1 MNTPKPELPKI
12 AENERTPL
20 IDVLLELLAWQ
31 SKRIDELEQEIL
43 KLKNETLKPKIAP
56 TKMDEEEKTD
66 KASSKK
72 ATKPEKLSKT
82 KSLKIDETVV
92 IEPENIPE
100 GSKFK
105 GFREVVIQD
114 IIFKTHN
121 TCYRLAQYQCP
132 DGHYVSGEMPKG
144 FTGCHYGKEL
154 ISYILYQYHH
164 QHVTQPLLLA
174 QLHDIGV
181 EISSGRLSEFIT
193 ENLDIFHDEKDEILK
208 VGLSV
213 SAYIHAD
220 DTGARHDGKTGYCTH
235 IGNELFA
242 WFSSTEA
249 KSRVNFLSLL
259 NKGIGAN
266 YVLNEGAFE
275 YLARQKLPLLIQE
288 RLLNK
293 ADTLNEKTHWESWL
307 DELKVIKPNHRKT
320 VTEAALLGGLFAQGI
335 PADLGIMSDDAGQ
348 FNVFDH
354 ALCWIHAE
362 RVINR
367 LIPLNPNQ
375 AIAVEEIRGGI
386 WAIYRDLKAYKLN
399 PVATQAD
406 SIRQR
411 FKELCQTKTCYAT
424 MNEALKRMGKNE
436 HELLRVLD
444 KPYLPLHNNLSERD
458 IREYVKK
465 RKISGS
471 TRSESGRR
479 CRDTFASLKK
489 TCRKHGV
496 SFWHY
501 LKARLLN
508 DQSIQPLSVF
518 IKNAAA
524 TCG

>member
-1 MNTPKPELPKI
+1 MNTPKPKFPKI

-31 SKRIDELEQEIL
+31 SQRIDELEKEIL
-43 KLKNETLKPKIAP
+43 KLKNETLKPIITP
-56 TKMDEEEKTD
+56 TQMDKQGEV
-66 KASSKK
+66 KK
-72 ATKPEKLSKT
+72 ELPEKEIKPKKISKA
-82 KSLKIDETVV
+82 KSLRIDETVV
-92 IEPENIPE
+92 IHPENIPE
-100 GSKFK
+100 NAVFK

-121 TCYRLAQYQCP
+121 TCYQLAQYQCP
-132 DGHYVSGEMPKG
+132 DGHYVSGEMPKE
-144 FTGCHYGKEL
+144 FAGCHYGKEL

-164 QHVTQPLLLA
+164 QHVTQPLLLE
-174 QLHDIGV
+174 QLRDIGV
-181 EISSGRLSEFIT
+181 DISSGRLSEFIT
-193 ENLDIFHDEKDEILK
+193 ENLDVFHNEKDEILK

-235 IGNELFA
+235 IGNEFFA

-266 YVLNEGAFE
+266 YVLNAGAFE
-275 YLARQKLPLLIQE
+275 YMARQKLPQLIQE
-288 RLLNK
+288 RLFDK
-293 ADTLNEKTHWESWL
+293 AHTLNEKTHWEFWH
-307 DELKVIKPNHRKT
+307 DEWNIVKPNHRKT
-320 VTEAALLGGLFAQGI
+320 VTEAALLGGLLAQGI

-367 LIPLNPNQ
+367 LIPLNLNQ
-375 AIAVEEIRGGI
+375 ALAVEEVRGTI
-386 WAIYRDLKAYKLN
+386 WEIYRDLKAYKLD
-399 PVATQAD
+399 PITTQAE

-411 FKELCQTKTCYAT
+411 FQTLCKTKTCYAT

-436 HELLRVLD
+436 YELLRVLD

-501 LKARLLN
+501 LKDRLCN

>member
-1 MNTPKPELPKI
+1 MPEFPTI
-12 AENERTPL
+12 AENEHTPL
-20 IDVLLELLAWQ
+20 VDVLLEISAWKDQ
-31 SKRIDELEQEIL
+31 RIDELEQEIL
-43 KLKNETLKPKIAP
+43 KLKGETLKPKISP
-56 TKMDEEEKTD
+56 TKMDKEDETD
-66 KASSKK
+66 KAASSKNV
-72 ATKPEKLSKT
+72 TKPEKISKT

-92 IEPENIPE
+92 IEPENIPV
-100 GSKFK
+100 GAKFK
-105 GFREVVIQD
+105 GYRDVVIQD

-144 FTGCHYGKEL
+144 FAGCHYGKEL

-193 ENLDIFHDEKDEILK
+193 ENLDVFHNEKDEILK

-213 SAYIHAD
+213 STYIHAD

-235 IGNELFA
+235 IGNEFFA

-266 YVLNEGAFE
+266 YVLNDGAFE
-275 YLARQKLPLLIQE
+275 YMTRQKLPKLVQE
-288 RLLNK
+288 KLLNK
-293 ADTLNEKTHWESWL
+293 AHTLNEKTHWESWL
-307 DELKVIKPNHRKT
+307 DELKVIKPTHRKT
-320 VTEAALLGGLFAQGI
+320 ATEAALLGGLFAQDI
-335 PADLGIMSDDAGQ
+335 PVDLGIMSDDAGQ

-367 LIPLNPNQ
+367 LIPLNSNQ
-375 AIAVEEIRGGI
+375 AIAVEEIRGEI
-386 WAIYRDLKAYKLN
+386 WAIYRDLKAYKSN
-399 PVATQAD
+399 PVAAQAD
-406 SIRQR
+406 NIRQR
-411 FKELCQTKTCYAT
+411 FQELCQTKTCYAT

-501 LKARLLN
+501 LKARLFD
-508 DQSIQPLSVF
+508 DQSISPLSAFVR
-518 IKNAAA
+518 NAAA

>member
-1 MNTPKPELPKI
+1 MNTPMPEFPTI

-20 IDVLLELLAWQ
+20 VDVLLEISVWKDQ
-31 SKRIDELEQEIL
+31 RIDELEQEIL
-43 KLKNETLKPKIAP
+43 KLKGETLKPKISP
-56 TKMDEEEKTD
+56 TKMDKEDEVDT
-66 KASSKK
+66 ASSENV
-72 ATKPEKLSKT
+72 TKPKKISKA
-82 KSLKIDETVV
+82 KSLRIDETVV
-92 IEPENIPE
+92 IYPENIPTD
-100 GSKFK
+100 SVFK

-121 TCYRLAQYQCP
+121 TCYRLAQYQCA
-132 DGHYVSGEMPKG
+132 DGHYVSGEMPKE
-144 FTGCHYGKEL
+144 FAGCHYGKEL

-174 QLHDIGV
+174 QLRDIGV
-181 EISSGRLSEFIT
+181 NISSGRLSEFIT
-193 ENLDIFHDEKDEILK
+193 ENLDVFHAEKDEILK

-266 YVLNEGAFE
+266 YVLNDGAFE
-275 YLARQKLPLLIQE
+275 YMARQKLPQLIQE
-288 RLLNK
+288 RLFNK

-307 DELKVIKPNHRKT
+307 DELKVIKPTHRKT

-335 PADLGIMSDDAGQ
+335 SADLGIMSDDAGQ

-375 AIAVEEIRGGI
+375 ARAVEEIRGQI
-386 WAIYRDLKAYKLN
+386 WTIYRDLKAYKLN
-399 PVATQAD
+399 PIATQAD

-411 FKELCQTKTCYAT
+411 FQELCQSKTCYAT

-489 TCRKHGV
+489 TCRKHGL

-501 LKARLLN
+501 LKARLADN
-508 DQSIQPLSVF
+508 QSIPPLSTF
-518 IKNAAA
+518 IRNAAA

>member
-193 ENLDIFHDEKDEILK
+193 ENLDVFHNEKDEILK

-266 YVLNEGAFE
+266 YVLNDGAFE
-275 YLARQKLPLLIQE
+275 YMARQKLPQLIQE
-288 RLLNK
+288 RLFNK
-293 ADTLNEKTHWESWL
+293 ADTLNA
-307 DELKVIKPNHRKT
+307 N
-320 VTEAALLGGLFAQGI
+320 
-335 PADLGIMSDDAGQ
+335 
-348 FNVFDH
+348 
-354 ALCWIHAE
+354 
-362 RVINR
+362 
-367 LIPLNPNQ
+367 
-375 AIAVEEIRGGI
+375 
-386 WAIYRDLKAYKLN
+386 
-399 PVATQAD
+399 
-406 SIRQR
+406 
-411 FKELCQTKTCYAT
+411 
-424 MNEALKRMGKNE
+424 
-436 HELLRVLD
+436 
-444 KPYLPLHNNLSERD
+444 
-458 IREYVKK
+458 
-465 RKISGS
+465 
-471 TRSESGRR
+471 
-479 CRDTFASLKK
+479 
-489 TCRKHGV
+489 
-496 SFWHY
+496 
-501 LKARLLN
+501 
-508 DQSIQPLSVF
+508 
-518 IKNAAA
+518 
-524 TCG
+524 

>member
-1 MNTPKPELPKI
+1 MPKFPTIP
-12 AENERTPL
+12 ENEHTPL
-20 IDVLLELLAWQ
+20 VDVLLEISAWKDQ
-31 SKRIDELEQEIL
+31 RIDELEQEIL
-43 KLKNETLKPKIAP
+43 KLKGETLKPKIAP
-56 TKMDEEEKTD
+56 TKMDKEDVD
-66 KASSKK
+66 KKESSKK
-72 ATKPEKLSKT
+72 TTKPEKISKT

-92 IEPENIPE
+92 IYPENIPV

-105 GFREVVIQD
+105 GFSDVVIQD

-121 TCYRLAQYQCP
+121 TRYRLARYQCL
-132 DGHYVSGEMPKG
+132 DGHYVSGEMPKE
-144 FTGCHYGKEL
+144 FAGCHFGKEL
-154 ISYILYQYHH
+154 IGYILYQYHH

-174 QLHDIGV
+174 QLRDIGV
-181 EISSGRLSEFIT
+181 DISSGRLSQFIT
-193 ENLDIFHDEKDEILK
+193 ENLDVFHNEKDEILK

-213 SAYIHAD
+213 SNYIHAD

-235 IGNELFA
+235 VGNELFA

-259 NKGIGAN
+259 NKGIGAS
-266 YVLNEGAFE
+266 YVLNAGAFE
-275 YLARQKLPLLIQE
+275 YMARQKLPLPIQE
-288 RLLNK
+288 RLLDK
-293 ADTLNEKTHWESWL
+293 ANTLNEKTHWESWL
-307 DELKVIKPNHRKT
+307 DELKVIKTNHRRT

-367 LIPLNPNQ
+367 LIPLNLNQ
-375 AIAVEEIRGGI
+375 ALAVEEVRGKI
-386 WAIYRDLKAYKLN
+386 WDIYRDLKAYKLN

-406 SIRQR
+406 DIRQR
-411 FKELCQTKTCYAT
+411 FQELCQTKTCYAT
-424 MNEALKRMGKNE
+424 MNQALKRMGKNE

-458 IREYVKK
+458 IRDYVKK

-496 SFWHY
+496 SFWAY
-501 LKARLLN
+501 LKARLRN

-518 IKNAAA
+518 IKNAVA